1 MLYAMSPVMESYGSS
16 SADSVSV
23 EPGIAVGAALRPDSV
38 HAAISNTAMAR
49 AKPHRTNLPMSRL

>member
-1 MLYAMSPVMESYGSS
+1 
-16 SADSVSV
+16 
-23 EPGIAVGAALRPDSV
+23 V